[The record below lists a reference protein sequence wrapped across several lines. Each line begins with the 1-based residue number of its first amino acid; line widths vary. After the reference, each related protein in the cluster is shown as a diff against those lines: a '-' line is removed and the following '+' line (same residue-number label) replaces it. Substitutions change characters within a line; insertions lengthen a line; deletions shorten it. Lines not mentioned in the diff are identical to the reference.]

1 MSLTTVIKDD
11 AYKELK
17 KVIDNR
23 GIKVKFIAGKIG
35 ITPNYLGQ
43 ILNGTRNLSA
53 EVAIKAS
60 QELGL
65 PLTIFLNRS

>member
-1 MSLTTVIKDD
+1 MTTVIKDD